1 MLQDYDTSVVQP
13 YLLFTTPGF
22 SSPPLS
28 LSLPRSNLFSS
39 LVARYSPLYRLS
51 FDLLPEKVIS
61 NGIDTPV
68 GNGLS
73 QKESHQIH
81 SRTFLAV
88 SPGLAT
94 VCAASPHFDHDLFR
108 TIWSYVIHFPSPV
121 TIRLRNDSISFR
133 LARSSQME
141 IRSIMFFGVN
151 W

>member
-1 MLQDYDTSVVQP
+1 MKYSGLIIMLKSIDPEFKTVKFPKAVTG
-13 YLLFTTPGF
+13 L
-22 SSPPLS
+22 
-28 LSLPRSNLFSS
+28 
-39 LVARYSPLYRLS
+39 
-51 FDLLPEKVIS
+51 EKVIS